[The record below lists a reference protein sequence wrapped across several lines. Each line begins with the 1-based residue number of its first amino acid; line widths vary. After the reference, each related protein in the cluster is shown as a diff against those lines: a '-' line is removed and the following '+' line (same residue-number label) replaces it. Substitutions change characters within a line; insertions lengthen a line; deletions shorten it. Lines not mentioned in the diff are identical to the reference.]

1 MYVVD
6 SEHSSLRTSN
16 AASLTGL
23 DSFNIKQV
31 NPATLLSVSIH
42 VCLPGSLC
50 LYLNS
55 FGFMVAALVEVK

>member
-6 SEHSSLRTSN
+6 SEYSSLRTSN

-42 VCLPGSLC
+42 VCRPGSLC

-55 FGFMVAALVEVK
+55 FGFMAAALVEVK